1 MWTGNVQIW
10 KDEEWFRL
18 NINDFGPSYWNNTH
32 LDNLSKDFF
41 REFRD
46 RMEWRDNFG
55 GLTRVALFVWQ
66 KFGEKFLDEMSFDAV
81 RRKRNDY

>member
-1 MWTGNVQIW
+1 MWTSNVQIW

-18 NINDFGPSYWNNTH
+18 NIDNIRPSQWNNTY

-41 REFRD
+41 REFRHKF
-46 RMEWRDNFG
+46 EWRDSFG
-55 GLTRVALFVWQ
+55 GLTKPAMHVWQ

-81 RRKRNDY
+81 RRKKN